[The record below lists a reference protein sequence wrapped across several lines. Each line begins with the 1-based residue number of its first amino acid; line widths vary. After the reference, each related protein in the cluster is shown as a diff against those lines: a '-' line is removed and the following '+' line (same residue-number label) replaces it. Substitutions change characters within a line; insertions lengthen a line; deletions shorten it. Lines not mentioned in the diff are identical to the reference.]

1 MDQINQLMTDF
12 GFAWPKFIA
21 QIILFLILYFL
32 LNKLAFAPVLKML
45 EERRRKIEEG
55 QVNAEKIRK
64 QLAETELRYQEVL
77 RKANDEAQHLLAE
90 AHKMAEA
97 NKERQAQL
105 AIKQAAEIIQN
116 AQVTITQE
124 RNKMVAEVKKEMLDL
139 VVDTTAKVTGKVLT
153 PEDQKRLSDST
164 LKELVA

>member
-1 MDQINQLMTDF
+1 MGQVEQLVTDF

-21 QIILFLILYFL
+21 QVILFLILYLL

-77 RKANDEAQHLLAE
+77 RKANDEAQQLLAE
-90 AHKMAEA
+90 AHKSAEA
-97 NKERQAQL
+97 NTQRQAQI
-105 AIKQAAEIIQN
+105 AIKQAADIVQN
-116 AQVTITQE
+116 AQQTIIQE
-124 RNKMVAEVKKEMLDL
+124 RNKMIAEVKHEMLGL

-164 LKELVA
+164 LKELAV